1 MNDSN
6 EDRVTGDSSGFWRGF
21 AEVLEE
27 DGIPQN
33 QRPYYCRWVQGFFAE
48 LGKQEVNA
56 NALEAHIKKLVGDE
70 ISGWQFRQAVDA
82 LRMAL
87 CRVGRDRWGAW
98 ACKLDWN
105 GWKDLGRDLERGH
118 PTLRRTE
125 VTTDAWRVLE
135 EKFRK
140 PHPDEARAL
149 GAIER
154 MVREVA
160 RAKDYE
166 SRTLILKGGR
176 SCCARR
182 KADGNGSFPFPAC
195 WRKNFVRRWRRPGRS
210 MRRMSRAAPGG

>member
-1 MNDSN
+1 M
-6 EDRVTGDSSGFWRGF
+6 
-21 AEVLEE
+21 
-27 DGIPQN
+27 
-33 QRPYYCRWVQGFFAE
+33 QGFFAE
-48 LGKQEVNA
+48 LGNQAVNS
-56 NALEAHIKKLVGDE
+56 NAVEAHIKKLVGDA

-98 ACKLDWN
+98 ACKLDWS

-118 PTLRRTE
+118 PTRRRTE

-154 MVREVA
+154 YTHVAQGVNKFAVRSPLD
-160 RAKDYE
+160 RL
-166 SRTLILKGGR
+166 SG
-176 SCCARR
+176 
-182 KADGNGSFPFPAC
+182 DGH
-195 WRKNFVRRWRRPGRS
+195 K
-210 MRRMSRAAPGG
+210 